1 MFDCGLQLWK
11 CSTMTCTEHLGH
23 IKQLSQNRL
32 YIFSAKGGKLFMI
45 ALIGRATFSLYVSNM
60 ILISGSSANPDIW

>member
-1 MFDCGLQLWK
+1 
-11 CSTMTCTEHLGH
+11 
-23 IKQLSQNRL
+23 
-32 YIFSAKGGKLFMI
+32 MI